1 MSAENAKTE
10 FSIFGISPNGAHT
23 CLAYAD
29 TLEGIHAKYKPW
41 VRAISA
47 GNYNYTSLEIRRT
60 QRAVI
65 RKSTFVVTV
74 KEE

>member
-1 MSAENAKTE
+1 MGAENVKTE
-10 FSIFGISPNGAHT
+10 FSIFGIAPNGSHT

-41 VRAISA
+41 VDAVAA
-47 GNYNYTSLEIRRT
+47 GNYNYVSLEIRRT
-60 QRAVI
+60 QREVI